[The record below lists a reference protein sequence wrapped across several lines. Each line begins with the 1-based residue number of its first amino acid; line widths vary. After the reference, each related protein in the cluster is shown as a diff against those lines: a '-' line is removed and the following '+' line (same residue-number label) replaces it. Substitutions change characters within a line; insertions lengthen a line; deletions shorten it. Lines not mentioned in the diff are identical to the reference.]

1 MRISGGIAK
10 GRRLCFRKTSKENK
24 PESFRPT
31 SSKVREAVF
40 DILRDKAIGAAF
52 LDLYAGTGAVGL
64 EALSRSAGR
73 AVFVEEDAIRA
84 DAIKE
89 TLCKIDFKDAAVIR
103 EKVVNFIKR
112 TQEAFDVIFLD
123 PPYASN
129 ELEIALP
136 LLGAGRI
143 LKDEGIVVAE
153 HSSKKILPPEIGS
166 LKLKK
171 IYKYGDTSLSVYN
184 MNYR

>member
-1 MRISGGIAK
+1 MLMRIAAGIAK
-10 GRRLCFRKTSKENK
+10 GRRIGFRKTSKENK

-40 DILRDKAIGAAF
+40 DILRDKALGTVF
-52 LDLYAGTGAVGL
+52 LDLYAGTGAIGI
-64 EALSRSAGR
+64 EALSRGAVR
-73 AVFVEEDAIRA
+73 AVFVEEDLVRA

-89 TLCKIDFKDAAVIR
+89 TLCRIGFKDALVAR
-103 EKVVNFIKR
+103 ERAVNFIKKIH
-112 TQEAFDVIFLD
+112 EAFDIIFLD
-123 PPYASN
+123 PPYASE
-129 ELEIALP
+129 ELEQVLP
-136 LLGAGRI
+136 LLGEGGV

-153 HSSKKILPPEIGS
+153 HSSKKILPSEIGS

-184 MNYR
+184 KA